1 MPKQIFRMK
10 FGINSCYLVQD
21 EGIIMIDGAPPNK
34 LRAFQKFIS
43 KIPIQPNDIRL
54 IILTHGDFD
63 HVGSARDIK
72 LFTGAKIAIHE
83 NDKKN
88 FENSVHNFPPGVNLW
103 GRFSHIIFYPITK
116 ILLKSPG
123 GKADITLDNSDY
135 PLYDF
140 GIRGK
145 IIYTPG
151 HTKGSVSVL
160 LETGEAF
167 VGCLAHNNLPFRLKP
182 GLPIFA
188 ENIEEVKES
197 WNMIIQQGAKMIYP
211 GHGDPFPVDVIKNI
225 LKHKFI

>member
-1 MPKQIFRMK
+1 MAVQIYRIK
-10 FGINSCYLVQD
+10 FGINSCYLIRD

-34 LRAFQKFIS
+34 LNKFQKFIS
-43 KIPIQPNDIRL
+43 NLDFPPNNIRL

-72 LFTGAKIAIHE
+72 FITGAKIAIHE
-83 NDKKN
+83 NDKNN
-88 FENSVHNFPPGVNLW
+88 FENAIYNFPPGVNLW
-103 GRFSHIIFYPITK
+103 GRVSHLLSYPITK

-123 GKADITLDNSDY
+123 GKADIILDNSDY
-135 PLYDF
+135 PLYEF

-188 ENIEEVKES
+188 EDIEEVRES
-197 WNMIIQQGAKMIYP
+197 WKIIIQKGAKMIYP
-211 GHGDPFPVDVIKNI
+211 GHGDPFTVDVIKNI
-225 LKHKFI
+225 LKIKIV